1 MLNKFHNRN
10 KEKLFTLYEVSE
22 ILKVSHRMIIDWI
35 NSGKLKAK
43 TIGKLRV
50 IEGTDFLKF
59 LNDEEYIA

>member
-1 MLNKFHNRN
+1 MNKYRNRN

-22 ILKVSHRMIIDWI
+22 ILKVSYGMVMDWV

-43 TIGKLRV
+43 TIGRLWIV
-50 IEGTDFLKF
+50 EDIDFLKF